1 MPRFPRTAA
10 RSAALAASLGL
21 ATAFLAPLAGPV
33 PAAVA
38 APADEPAT
46 AAPEGAGASPEQG
59 SESGGAGGSAERSGA
74 DGVGT
79 DRGAGAGAGA
89 TTPSGGAFPHEA
101 APVEGGGASPQDADD
116 HDFPGNGGPTRIHVM
131 AFAGADAIILESG
144 GKFAFV
150 DSGEDDAVPDGKDPR
165 YPLRPGIAPNPGYE
179 RDLWAYLNKIGV
191 KPGNVEFYLGTHA
204 HSDHIGTADAV
215 IRKYKPKRIYAPEYS
230 DEWITDRTRLW
241 DNQWVY
247 DRMVAAARK
256 AETEYG
262 AEFIQHLDPNAPV
275 DPAADAPG
283 VGSPNFDFGG
293 TRIQIMNY
301 SEGYKKPPYVY
312 DANLMAWGVKVTAH
326 GKSAFLAADIE
337 NTDGAEDRLASQIGK
352 VDFLKLGHHGLATSN
367 SEGYLRALDPE
378 IAIQTGLYSYL
389 KSRTAQIL
397 DELGARLYTANE
409 IRATGNTAIV
419 VTLSDRSTD
428 VSSLGAATYYRWAS
442 WGHRVTALRNGVPVG
457 QNGWKSVEGVYVY
470 FERSPYAVVDRWL
483 NERGTWYY
491 LKPDGIMA
499 TGWTE
504 VGGAY
509 YHFTRSG
516 AMEAGKWIADDG
528 QWYYLTGTGAAATGW
543 TAIGGYWYYMDPGTA
558 QMRTGWVQDAGT
570 WYYLADDGTM
580 RASTWLSS
588 GGRWYRLGADGAM
601 ATDWAQVGGSWY
613 YLDPTT
619 GGAMATGWA
628 RDRKGDWYFFESS
641 GAMRSSQWVRTGSD
655 WFYLG
660 SSGAMVKGWAQVGG
674 SWFYLDP
681 GRGGAMVV
689 DGAVING
696 RLQRFDVS
704 GRWLG

>member
-1 MPRFPRTAA
+1 
-10 RSAALAASLGL
+10 
-21 ATAFLAPLAGPV
+21 
-33 PAAVA
+33 
-38 APADEPAT
+38 
-46 AAPEGAGASPEQG
+46 
-59 SESGGAGGSAERSGA
+59 
-74 DGVGT
+74 
-79 DRGAGAGAGA
+79 
-89 TTPSGGAFPHEA
+89 
-101 APVEGGGASPQDADD
+101 
-116 HDFPGNGGPTRIHVM
+116 
-131 AFAGADAIILESG
+131 
-144 GKFAFV
+144 
-150 DSGEDDAVPDGKDPR
+150 
-165 YPLRPGIAPNPGYE
+165 
-179 RDLWAYLNKIGV
+179 
-191 KPGNVEFYLGTHA
+191 
-204 HSDHIGTADAV
+204 
-215 IRKYKPKRIYAPEYS
+215 
-230 DEWITDRTRLW
+230 
-241 DNQWVY
+241 
-247 DRMVAAARK
+247 
-256 AETEYG
+256 
-262 AEFIQHLDPNAPV
+262 
-275 DPAADAPG
+275 
-283 VGSPNFDFGG
+283 
-293 TRIQIMNY
+293 
-301 SEGYKKPPYVY
+301 
-312 DANLMAWGVKVTAH
+312 MAWGVKVTAH

-428 VSSLGAATYYRWAS
+428 VSGLGTATYYRWAS

-543 TAIGGYWYYMDPGTA
+543 TAIGGSWYYMDPGTA

-570 WYYLADDGTM
+570 WYYLADDGAM

-681 GRGGAMVV
+681 GHGGAMVA